1 MRAKE
6 FTIEQMMGDKF
17 TSNQWGMNEP
27 WSDGGGGGQVSW
39 QSKVK
44 DKYGVELPS
53 DAVIASGISGKTLYD
68 PKKEPESIL
77 KKPAND
83 SAKKRD
89 VK

>member
-6 FTIEQMMGDKF
+6 FTADL
-17 TSNQWGMNEP
+17 NEGIVGQERFP
-27 WSDGGGGGQVSW
+27 ELWSDGSGGGQVSW